1 MASQKDIKSPVEGW
15 TVSGSDFLKPLSEIV
30 YRYLD
35 GGSDRVQPVVKL
47 ASPAELAAAFDKAGV
62 PLRLADA
69 VQPVTNQKLLSA
81 CQIIVDYSVHTNH
94 PHFLNQLYG
103 HCDPVSIGG
112 DWLAAALN
120 TNVHTYEVAPVF
132 TVMERAV
139 IEKFARVI
147 GPEFAKH
154 HEGLFVPGCSIA
166 NMYGMLLA
174 RFLVDPDV
182 RTRGM
187 AGGPTLV
194 AFVSDQAHYSYQK
207 SAMLMGLG
215 LDNIVP
221 VKSDILGA
229 MLPGELEVKVAEARA
244 AGKLPFFVG
253 ATAGSTVTGAF
264 DDFNKLAD
272 ICAKENMWLHAD
284 GAWGGCVLLSSKH
297 RVTMCAGIERIDS
310 FAFDAHKLMAMP
322 VQCSGV
328 LVRHA
333 NMLKACNGM
342 NAVCLF
348 QPDKLNCEQDIGD
361 MTIQCG
367 RRNDCLKLWMAWHAL
382 GDSGFEERV
391 DRSAALC
398 QYWAQKVEG
407 DPRFKMA
414 VPLVLL
420 NVCFWYIPT
429 DMRNF
434 DPSKCTPEEHAK
446 LHKIAPL
453 IKARMQKEG
462 LAMIGF
468 QPFKGMPNAF
478 RAVLPGAAILSTQ
491 DVDSILETIARL
503 GEEIESQNKL
513 QSVV

>member
-1 MASQKDIKSPVEGW
+1 MADQKDLKYPLEGW

-30 YRYLD
+30 FRYLD
-35 GGSDRVQPVVKL
+35 GGIDTAQPVVKL
-47 ASPAELAAAFDKAGV
+47 ASPAELAAAFHNVGV
-62 PLRLADA
+62 PLQLADEVHA
-69 VQPVTNQKLLSA
+69 TTKQKLLSA
-81 CQIIVDYSVHTNH
+81 CQVIVDCSVHTTH

-103 HCDPVSIGG
+103 HCDPVSTGG

-132 TVMERAV
+132 IVMERAL
-139 IEKFARVI
+139 IDKFARVI

-174 RFLVDPDV
+174 RFRLYPDV
-182 RTRGM
+182 RNCGM

-207 SAMLMGLG
+207 SAVVMGLG
-215 LDNIVP
+215 LDNIVS

-229 MLPGELEVKVAEARA
+229 MLPGELEAKVAEARA

-264 DDFNKLAD
+264 DDLNKLAD
-272 ICAKENMWLHAD
+272 ICAKENMWLHVD
-284 GAWGGCVLLSSKH
+284 GAWGGCVLLSRKH
-297 RVTMCAGIERIDS
+297 RVTLCAGIERIDS

-342 NAVCLF
+342 NAPYLF
-348 QPDKLNCEQDIGD
+348 QPDKLNCELDIGD

-367 RRNDCLKLWMAWHAL
+367 RRNDCLKLWMAWHAF

-414 VPLVLL
+414 VPLVLF
-420 NVCFWYIPT
+420 NVCFWYLPT
-429 DMRNF
+429 DLRSF
-434 DPSKCTPEEHAK
+434 DPSKCTPEDHAK
-446 LHKIAPL
+446 LQKIAPL

-468 QPFKGMPNAF
+468 QPYKGMPNFF
-478 RAVLPGAAILSTQ
+478 RVVFPGAAILSTQ

-503 GEEIESQNKL
+503 GGELESQL
-513 QSVV
+513 

>member
-1 MASQKDIKSPVEGW
+1 MADQQDTKFPMVGW
-15 TVSGSDFLKPLSEIV
+15 TVSGSDFLKPLTEIAF
-30 YRYLD
+30 RYLD
-35 GGSDRVQPVVKL
+35 GGTDTTQPVVKI
-47 ASPAELAAAFDKAGV
+47 ATPAELVAAFDKAGV
-62 PLRLADA
+62 SLQLADE
-69 VQPVTNQKLLSA
+69 VRPTERQKLLSA
-81 CQIIVDYSVHTNH
+81 CQIIVDYSVHTAH

-103 HCDPVSIGG
+103 HCDPVSMGG

-132 TVMERAV
+132 IVMERAV
-139 IEKFARVI
+139 IDKFARVI

-166 NMYGMLLA
+166 NLYGMLLA
-174 RFLVDPDV
+174 RFRVDPDV

-187 AGGPTLV
+187 AGGPMLV

-207 SAMLMGLG
+207 SAMVMGLG
-215 LDNIVP
+215 LNNIVA
-221 VKSDILGA
+221 VKSDIMGA
-229 MLPGELEVKVAEARA
+229 MLPEELEAEVVKARA

-272 ICAKENMWLHAD
+272 ICAKESMWLHVD
-284 GAWGGCVLLSSKH
+284 GAWGGCALLSSMH
-297 RVTMCAGIERIDS
+297 RVNFCAGIERIDS

-322 VQCSGV
+322 VQCAGF
-328 LVRHA
+328 LVKHP

-342 NAVCLF
+342 NAAYLF
-348 QPDKLNCEQDIGD
+348 QPDKLNSDQDLGD

-391 DRSAALC
+391 NRSAALC
-398 QYWAQKVEG
+398 QYWAQKVKD

-414 VPLVLL
+414 VPLVLF
-420 NVCFWYIPT
+420 NVCFWYLPA
-429 DMRNF
+429 DLRSC

-446 LHKIAPL
+446 LHKLAPL

-468 QPFKGMPNAF
+468 QPLKGMPNFF
-478 RAVLPGAAILSTQ
+478 RVVIPGAAVLSMQ
-491 DVDSILETIARL
+491 DVDFILETIAQI
-503 GEEIESQNKL
+503 GKEIESQL
-513 QSVV
+513 

>member
-1 MASQKDIKSPVEGW
+1 MANQKDITFPMEGW
-15 TVSGSDFLKPLSEIV
+15 TVSGSDFLKSLSEIV
-30 YRYLD
+30 FRYLD
-35 GGSDRVQPVVKL
+35 DGTDTTQPVVKL

-62 PLRLADA
+62 PLQLADK
-69 VQPVTNQKLLSA
+69 VQPTTNQKLLSA
-81 CQIIVDYSVHTNH
+81 CQMIIDYSVHTAH

-120 TNVHTYEVAPVF
+120 TNTHTYEVAPVF
-132 TVMERAV
+132 TVVERAV
-139 IEKFARVI
+139 IDKFARLI

-154 HEGLFVPGCSIA
+154 HEGLFVPGCSVA

-174 RFLVDPDV
+174 RFRVDPDV
-182 RTRGM
+182 RTRGT
-187 AGGPTLV
+187 ARGPTLV

-207 SAMLMGLG
+207 SAMVMGLG

-221 VKSDILGA
+221 VKSDTIGA
-229 MLPGELEVKVAEARA
+229 MLPGELEAKVAEARA

-264 DDFNKLAD
+264 DDFNTLAD
-272 ICAKENMWLHAD
+272 ICAKENMWLHVD

-297 RVTMCAGIERIDS
+297 RVTLCAGIERIDS

-322 VQCSGV
+322 VQCASF
-328 LVRHA
+328 LVKHP

-342 NAVCLF
+342 NAPYLF
-348 QPDKLNCEQDIGD
+348 QPDKLNCELDLGD

-382 GDSGFEERV
+382 GDFGFEERV

-398 QYWAQKVEG
+398 QYLAHKVEG

-414 VPLVLL
+414 VPLVLF
-420 NVCFWYIPT
+420 NVCFWYLPT
-429 DMRNF
+429 DMRSC
-434 DPSKCTPEEHAK
+434 DPSKCTLEEHAK

-468 QPFKGMPNAF
+468 QPLKGMPNFF
-478 RAVLPGAAILSTQ
+478 RIVFPGAAILSTQ

-503 GEEIESQNKL
+503 GGEMESQL
-513 QSVV
+513 